1 MGMNTAAVQRLYV
14 AYFNRP
20 ADPVSLSVYEGKL
33 PADRVATQ
41 AELLVLAEEFFSP
54 SAEYTTNFE
63 GKSNAQIVDQLY
75 QNIFGRSAEADGL
88 IDWATKLTNG
98 EITVAQLALQLSYS
112 AQGTDATV
120 VDARIEAAVAFTAGL
135 TTAEEITGYSGDAAA
150 AQGRAYLAQ
159 ISGELPTTVDAITAQ
174 KDSAIANVDASID
187 AAVNAGNAVAG
198 QTFTLTTGVDNF
210 TGGNGADT
218 FNAGNAGNTAA
229 NQTFN
234 STDIL
239 DGGDGEDRLNVTVG
253 AATTYQMTN
262 VSNIE
267 TVDATF
273 TQAGTLSLL
282 GSSGVTT
289 VNANGSTAAAVFSNI
304 DSTSVALATTS
315 TNQNATFG
323 FAAAAVSGSADSAT
337 LTLNGQTAGTNTIA
351 GVETLNI
358 VSSGAAN
365 ALTALTAAAATTL
378 NISGDQSLD
387 LGAANTVATTVN
399 AADLT
404 AALTLNTDVNG
415 NTTVTGG
422 SANDTIT
429 VSNTNNNVDSI
440 TGGDGDDTIIFV
452 GGFANTDT
460 VAGGDGR
467 DELRLDD
474 ADATNYT
481 TPTTRL
487 VSGIEQLQI
496 TGDLA
501 ASLTTATIQAGIEE
515 VVFNDGINTGLTLT
529 LDAGTRTV
537 EFESGIGANGETF
550 TISDTGTATDD
561 SLTLQNG
568 GAATDV
574 FTNNDFA
581 INGFENVTIDNSG
594 TGAATTQ
601 NIDNFTITADTGG
614 TTSLTVTG
622 SNAMTFEAITAATI
636 DFTGVTAAS
645 TGSTIVMGAAAVG
658 VTTITG
664 SEGNDT
670 LVGDA
675 SSTIYGKGGIDTIT
689 GGTGNDVIEGGAGND
704 ILNSSTGT
712 DSVKG
717 EDGNDVFAF
726 SGDHVSAGDTYDGGD
741 GIDVIAFNADMT
753 DGASTLQSFSNFEV
767 LRLNA
772 GAADTIT
779 LSNLLN
785 TQSTITTIQYGD
797 AGGNAMTVNNV
808 GDSVTNI
815 QLGINAVS
823 VTGDTVVMDRLVD
836 ATTNSLTVTH
846 DSGGNAATVAGLTLD
861 DEETITITTDSAADD
876 LTITALDSAD
886 LATLTLTGA
895 GDIVITGFTA
905 VTDMPTTVDATAM
918 TGASTVPLTSA
929 VAAVTMHGGSG
940 VDTFTGGLLADTI
953 NGNAGNDI
961 LSGGN
966 GADTIDGGLGSD
978 NITDGAGGDTI
989 TTGANADTV
998 NMGTDSVAATSTN
1011 FAGATVAVGDTM
1023 TFGNGVDV
1031 ITDFTAGTGGDTLNS
1046 TNAGAPTTLVG
1057 KIAADITENTTF
1069 FASGTWDAASKTF
1082 LILADGSGADTMIIE
1097 NETTNASDSLLTNS
1111 TAIILVGVDSDDL
1124 VAANVT

>member
-20 ADPVSLSVYEGKL
+20 ADPVSLAVYEGML
-33 PADRVATQ
+33 PSDRVATQ
-41 AELLVLAEEFFSP
+41 AELLVIAEKYFSP
-54 SAEYTTNFE
+54 SAEYTSNFE

-75 QNIFGRSAEADGL
+75 QNIFGREAEADGL
-88 IDWATKLTNG
+88 ISWATKLTDG
-98 EITVAQLALQLSYS
+98 SMTVAELALQLSFS
-112 AQGTDATV
+112 AQGTDAAV
-120 VDARIEAAVAFTAGL
+120 VDARIEAAVAFTEGL
-135 TTAEEITGYSGDAAA
+135 STAEEITGYSGDAAA

-159 ISGELPTTVDAITAQ
+159 ISGQLPTTVEAITAQ
-174 KDSAIANVDASID
+174 KDSAITNVDASIE

-210 TGGNGADT
+210 TGGTGVDT

-234 STDIL
+234 STDVL
-239 DGGDGEDRLNVTVG
+239 DGAAGEDTLNVTIG
-253 AATTYQMTN
+253 AATTYQMNN

-282 GSSGVTT
+282 GSSGVTSL
-289 VNANGSTAAAVFSNI
+289 NANGSTAAASFSNI
-304 DSTSVALATTS
+304 GSTSVALATTS
-315 TNQNATFG
+315 TDQSATFG
-323 FAAAAVSGSADSAT
+323 FAAAAVAGAADTAT

-365 ALTALTAAAATTL
+365 SLTALTAAAASTL
-378 NISGDQSLD
+378 NISGDQTLN

-399 AADLT
+399 AAELT

-460 VAGGDGR
+460 VAGGNGR

-537 EFESGIGANGETF
+537 EFEAAIGSNGETF
-550 TISDTGTATDD
+550 TIADTGTAIDD

-574 FTNNDFA
+574 FTNNDFV

-594 TGAATTQ
+594 TGVATTQ
-601 NIDNFTITADTGG
+601 NIDNFTINADTGG

-670 LVGDA
+670 LLGDA
-675 SSTIYGKGGIDTIT
+675 SSTIYGKGGIDQIT

-717 EDGNDVFAF
+717 NDGNDVFAF

-741 GIDVIAFNADMT
+741 GIDAIAFNADMT
-753 DGASTLQSFSNFEV
+753 DGASTLQAFSNFEI

-779 LSNLLN
+779 MSNLLN

-797 AGGNAMTVNNV
+797 AGGAAMTVNNV

-823 VTGDTVVMDRLVD
+823 VNGDTVVMDRLVD
-836 ATTNSLTVTH
+836 ATTNTLTVTH
-846 DSGGNAATVAGLTLD
+846 DSGGNAATVASLVLD
-861 DEETITITTDSAADD
+861 DEETITMTTDSAADD

-886 LATLTLTGA
+886 LTTLNLTGA
-895 GDIVITGFTA
+895 GDIVMAFTA
-905 VTDMPTTVDATAM
+905 VTDMPTLVDATAM

-929 VAAVTMHGGSG
+929 VTAVTMHGGSG

-998 NMGTDSVAATSTN
+998 NMSTDSVAATSTN

-1031 ITDFTAGTGGDTLNS
+1031 ITDFTAGAGGDTLNS
-1046 TNAGAPTTLVG
+1046 TNAGAPQTLVG
-1057 KIAADITENTTF
+1057 EIAADITENETF
-1069 FASGTWDAASKTF
+1069 FASGTWDADSKTF
-1082 LILADGSGADTMIIE
+1082 LILADGTGADTMIIE
-1097 NETTNASDSLLTNS
+1097 NETTASSDSLLTNS
-1111 TAIILVGVDSDDL
+1111 TAIILIGVDSDNL

>member
-20 ADPVSLSVYEGKL
+20 ADPVGLAVYESKL
-33 PADRVATQ
+33 PSDTAATYEQ
-41 AELLVLAEEFFSP
+41 LLALAEEFFSP
-54 SAEYTTNFE
+54 SVEYTTNFA
-63 GKSNAQIVDQLY
+63 GKSDTQKINQLY
-75 QNIFGRSAEADGL
+75 QNIFGRDADAPGLIGWATALTDGSITIAEAAL
-88 IDWATKLTNG
+88 QMSFS
-98 EITVAQLALQLSYS
+98 AQL
-112 AQGTDATV
+112 TDADV
-120 VDARIEAAVAFTAGL
+120 VAARIEAATAFTSGL
-135 TTAEEITGYSGDAAA
+135 DTAEEITGYGGDAAA

-159 ISGELPTTVDAITAQ
+159 ISGELPTTADAITAQ
-174 KDSAIANVDASID
+174 KDSAIANVDASIE

-198 QTFTLTTGVDNF
+198 QVFTLTTGVDNF
-210 TGGNGADT
+210 TGGNGMDT

-234 STDIL
+234 TTDVL
-239 DGGDGEDRLNVTVG
+239 DGGDGNDTLNVTIG
-253 AATTYQMTN
+253 AATTYQANN

-282 GSSGVTT
+282 GSTGITSL
-289 VNANGSTAAAVFSNI
+289 NSNGSTAAAVFSNI
-304 DSTSVALATTS
+304 GSTDVALSTTS

-323 FAAAAVSGSADSAT
+323 FAAAAVSGAADTAT

-351 GVETLNI
+351 GVETLNL

-365 ALTALTAAAATTL
+365 ALTALTAAAASTL
-378 NISGDQSLD
+378 NISGDQTLN
-387 LGAANTVATTVN
+387 LGAANTVATTIN
-399 AADLT
+399 ASNLT
-404 AALTLNTDVNG
+404 AALTVNTDVNG
-415 NTTVTGG
+415 NATLTGG
-422 SANDTIT
+422 SANDSIT

-481 TPTTRL
+481 TPATRL

-501 ASLTTATIQAGIEE
+501 AGLTTATIQAGIEE
-515 VVFNDGINTGLTLT
+515 VVFNNGINTGLTLT

-537 EFESGIGANGETF
+537 EFEAAIGANGETF
-550 TISDTGTATDD
+550 TVADTGTATDD

-568 GAATDV
+568 GAATSV
-574 FTNNDFA
+574 FSDNDFV

-601 NIDNFTITADTGG
+601 NIDNFTINADTGG

-636 DFTGVTAAS
+636 DFSGVSAAS
-645 TGSTIVMGAAAVG
+645 TGSTINMGAAAVG

-670 LVGDA
+670 LRGDA
-675 SSTIYGKGGIDTIT
+675 SSTIYGKGGIDTIF

-717 EDGNDVFAF
+717 GDGNDAFAF
-726 SGDHVSAGDTYDGGD
+726 SGDHVSAGDVYDGGD

-767 LRLNA
+767 LRLND
-772 GAADTIT
+772 GAAGDTIT
-779 LSNLLN
+779 MSNLLN
-785 TQSTITTIQYGD
+785 TQSTISTIQYGD

-808 GDSVTNI
+808 GDSVTGI

-823 VTGDTVVMDRLVD
+823 VNGDTVVMDRLVD
-836 ATTNSLTVTH
+836 AAANTLTITH
-846 DSGGNAATVAGLTLD
+846 DSGGNAAVVASVVVD
-861 DEETITITTDSAADD
+861 DEETITITTDTAADD

-886 LATLTLTGA
+886 LATLNLTGA
-895 GDIVITGFTA
+895 GDIVLAFTA
-905 VTDMPTTVDATAM
+905 TTDMPTTVDATNL
-918 TGASTVPLTSA
+918 TGASTVPLTNA
-929 VAAVTMHGGSG
+929 VTAVTMHGGAG
-940 VDTFTGGLLADTI
+940 IDTFTGGLLADTI

-966 GADTIDGGLGSD
+966 GADTIDGGLGAD

-989 TTGANADTV
+989 TTGANGDTV
-998 NMGTDSVAATSTN
+998 NMTVDSVAATSTN
-1011 FAGATVAVGDTM
+1011 FAAATVAVGDTM

-1031 ITDFTAGTGGDTLNS
+1031 ITDFTAGTGGDILNS
-1046 TNAGAPTTLVG
+1046 ANAGAPTTLVG
-1057 KIAADITENTTF
+1057 KIVADITENTTF

-1082 LILADGSGADTMIIE
+1082 LVLADGSGADTMIIE
-1097 NETTNASDSLLTNS
+1097 NETTAASDSLLTNS
-1111 TAIILVGVDSDDL
+1111 TAIILVGVDSDNL
-1124 VAANVT
+1124 LAANVT